1 MVDCGATS
9 QFIDQDFALK
19 NGLKL
24 RRKAVP
30 EVLTVVDGR
39 TSVAGDLTH
48 EVTIQLLIDQ
58 HLENVV
64 FQVTK
69 LGSVPLILGKTWLRR
84 HNPLIDWTNNTVNF
98 RSAWCQAHCLP
109 HRHEAPEP
117 SRATPA
123 ASSFSISMIG
133 AAGYTIAARQKH
145 SISFVAT
152 IRDLFPEDD
161 DDNDNVPGDS
171 KQDMEQLRKLVPP
184 EYHDHLLLF
193 TKKEADKLPPH
204 RYIDHEIP
212 LEEGAKPSF
221 GPLYSMSA
229 SELKEVRAW
238 LKEHLSKGFIRA
250 SQSSAASPIL
260 FVKKKDGSLRL
271 CVDYRALNAI
281 TKKNGYPLPLI
292 EETLRQVAGARYFT
306 RLDLRSAFNLIRIK
320 AGDEWKT
327 AFRTR
332 YGLFEF
338 LVMPFGL
345 TNAPASCQQFVNDTL
360 REYLDI
366 FCAVY
371 IDDILI
377 YSKSRKEHKEH
388 VRKILAKLE
397 EAGLYVKAEKCEFSV
412 SQTSFLGFIVGAD
425 GISMDPAKIQATREW
440 EAPKNVRDVQ
450 CFLGF
455 ANFYRRFIHKYSQKC
470 ELLYSLTRKDN
481 AFSWTPE
488 HTRIFDTLKEAFC
501 TAPILRHFNP
511 ALETLVESDASDFAA
526 AGVLSQRFPEPDGSV
541 VLHPVAYYSRKLT
554 PAECNYGIGDKELL
568 AIVVACE
575 EWRPHLIG
583 TKDPIL
589 VLTDHNNLQGF
600 LTKKLLNRRQARW
613 ALKLS
618 EYNFKIVYR
627 PGPKNAKADALT
639 RRSGDLP
646 KEGDGRSRPVD
657 AVLKPENFDS
667 ASFGPAFGPAFGSAF
682 DSIVDSASSGP
693 AFDSIDAILASVNG
707 DPNLQAPG
715 KAMTGNLAA
724 TVNLAATNVL
734 AAAGKLASVTTS
746 HLAAPGRLASV
757 ATRNPTHA
765 SSFSCFELHSTS
777 RAFHSDIK
785 NALLH
790 DVLGKELIHALRTK
804 ANRHP
809 KVALSEY
816 EYHDKDGLLFVN
828 GLLYVP
834 ADEELQA
841 KILRHYHDHPAA
853 GHPGRAATYELV
865 SRDYWWPKMRHTIA
879 RYLRN
884 CDTCARIKPA
894 RHAPYGFLK
903 PLPIPQR

>member
-39 TSVAGDLTH
+39 TSVAGDLIH

-84 HNPLIDWTNNTVNF
+84 HNPVIDWANNTVNF

-117 SRATPA
+117 SRATSATPA
-123 ASSFSISMIG
+123 ASSFSISMIS
-133 AAGYTIAARQKH
+133 AAGYSLAVKQRH
-145 SISFVAT
+145 SVSFVAT

-161 DDNDNVPGDS
+161 DDDVPRDS
-171 KQDMEQLRKLVPP
+171 KHDLEELRKLIPA

-204 RYIDHEIP
+204 RYVDHEIP
-212 LEEGAKPSF
+212 LEDGAKPSF

-281 TKKNGYPLPLI
+281 TKKNRYPLPLI

-377 YSKSRKEHKEH
+377 YSKTKKEHTEH
-388 VRKILAKLE
+388 VRKVLAKLE
-397 EAGLYVKAEKCEFSV
+397 EAGLYVKGEKCEFSV
-412 SQTSFLGFIVGAD
+412 SSTSFLGFIVSAD
-425 GISMDPAKIQATREW
+425 GISMDPAKIQAIREW
-440 EAPKNVRDVQ
+440 EAPKSVRDVQ

-488 HTRIFDTLKEAFC
+488 HTRIFEALKEAFC

-511 ALETLVESDASDFAA
+511 ALETLVETDASDFAA
-526 AGVLSQRFPEPDGSV
+526 AGVLSQRFPEPDGSL

-568 AIVVACE
+568 AIVVAFE
-575 EWRPHLIG
+575 EWRPHLLG

-589 VLTDHNNLQGF
+589 VLTDHNNLQTF

-613 ALKLS
+613 ALELS

-657 AVLKPENFDS
+657 AVLRLENFDS
-667 ASFGPAFGPAFGSAF
+667 ASFGPAFS
-682 DSIVDSASSGP
+682 
-693 AFDSIDAILASVNG
+693 SIDAILSDPAS
-707 DPNLQAPG
+707 DPAFQAPI
-715 KAMTGNLAA
+715 A
-724 TVNLAATNVL
+724 
-734 AAAGKLASVTTS
+734 TS
-746 HLAAPGRLASV
+746 HLAAPGKLASV
-757 ATRNPTHA
+757 ATEVPTHA
-765 SSFSCFELHSTS
+765 SSFSCFELNSTS

-790 DVLGKELIHALRTK
+790 DVLGKELIHALRIK

-809 KVALSEY
+809 KVALSEC
-816 EYHDKDGLLFVN
+816 EYHD
-828 GLLYVP
+828 
-834 ADEELQA
+834 
-841 KILRHYHDHPAA
+841 
-853 GHPGRAATYELV
+853 
-865 SRDYWWPKMRHTIA
+865 
-879 RYLRN
+879 
-884 CDTCARIKPA
+884 C
-894 RHAPYGFLK
+894 YGGNRMQPCHL
-903 PLPIPQR
+903 

>member
-1 MVDCGATS
+1 VSTSNGSLFTANYYLVLGASTPLSGFQGPTSTLESPSRASHAISAGSLHSPDLGSEAPIILGCLLDGHVGGTAMVDCGATS

-19 NGLKL
+19 NGFKL

-84 HNPLIDWTNNTVNF
+84 HNPLIDWVHNTVNF

-109 HRHEAPEP
+109 HRPHHEAPEPSRATPEP

-161 DDNDNVPGDS
+161 DDDDNVPGDS

-212 LEEGAKPSF
+212 LEDGAKPSF

-229 SELKEVRAW
+229 SEFKEVRAW

-281 TKKNGYPLPLI
+281 TKKNRYPLPLI
-292 EETLRQVAGARYFT
+292 EETLRQVAGERYFT
-306 RLDLRSAFNLIRIK
+306 RLDLPSAFNLIRIK

-412 SQTSFLGFIVGAD
+412 SSTSFLGFIVGAD
-425 GISMDPAKIQATREW
+425 GISMDPAKIQAIREW

-488 HTRIFDTLKEAFC
+488 HTRIFDALKEAFC

-526 AGVLSQRFPEPDGSV
+526 AGVLSQRFPEPDGSL

-554 PAECNYGIGDKELL
+554 PAECNYGIGYKELL
-568 AIVVACE
+568 AIVVAFE

-583 TKDPIL
+583 TSDPIM

-600 LTKKLLNRRQARW
+600 LTKKLRNRRQAQW
-613 ALKLS
+613 ALELS

-646 KEGDGRSRPVD
+646 KQGDG
-657 AVLKPENFDS
+657 
-667 ASFGPAFGPAFGSAF
+667 
-682 DSIVDSASSGP
+682 I
-693 AFDSIDAILASVNG
+693 
-707 DPNLQAPG
+707 
-715 KAMTGNLAA
+715 
-724 TVNLAATNVL
+724 
-734 AAAGKLASVTTS
+734 
-746 HLAAPGRLASV
+746 
-757 ATRNPTHA
+757 
-765 SSFSCFELHSTS
+765 
-777 RAFHSDIK
+777 
-785 NALLH
+785 
-790 DVLGKELIHALRTK
+790 
-804 ANRHP
+804 
-809 KVALSEY
+809 VALSMRSSSLRISTPPVLAPFLAP
-816 EYHDKDGLLFVN
+816 LLA
-828 GLLYVP
+828 LLWALLLTQLWIP
-834 ADEELQA
+834 PLLAPLLTQLMQFSLPSMA
-841 KILRHYHDHPAA
+841 IPI
-853 GHPGRAATYELV
+853 
-865 SRDYWWPKMRHTIA
+865 SRRPVKLI
-879 RYLRN
+879 
-884 CDTCARIKPA
+884 
-894 RHAPYGFLK
+894 
-903 PLPIPQR
+903 